1 MTGSNTAASISGQGG
16 LATKNQADWD
26 TEVGGTGKPANNA
39 DVTDYAAAAATAQQK
54 ADEAQTAAENYTNIR
69 EQAMIDGV
77 ITDAEQGAIDAAA
90 IDATNKANAAESAAE
105 SAAQIYTEGW
115 SAENADVTDYA
126 DRRVASAIEEAGGI
140 SILRPEGGRYK
151 SGSSSE
157 VGYIKIKLPQY
168 YTSTMLRFT
177 VDVYEYQSDRSF
189 NLVVG
194 GYTNSGNDTW
204 LQTSAILSGSIAAN
218 NTVTFGHDGDTCCIW
233 IGLPGT
239 SWRYVDVQVKDF
251 QAGYSNYQIS
261 QWASGWT
268 VSIDSTAPVQSDRVI
283 SDALLDARSVVGQG
297 SLATLNSVDWNST
310 LDSIPDRFKDSITPQ
325 VAANGGLVLTDLGM
339 GYYSAVLGDYQSYI
353 GGDGNF
359 HFGGDANN
367 FIDFNGTQLV
377 IDTDNFSV
385 DGAGNASFSGDVS
398 SGKTS
403 LADTTAGYYLDSSG
417 DMAIGDADTSMTFS
431 STGGIT
437 LEGSVIQSKD
447 GKFVIDLVNKFIS
460 IEV

>member
-1 MTGSNTAASISGQGG
+1 
-16 LATKNQADWD
+16 
-26 TEVGGTGKPANNA
+26 
-39 DVTDYAAAAATAQQK
+39 
-54 ADEAQTAAENYTNIR
+54 
-69 EQAMIDGV
+69 
-77 ITDAEQGAIDAAA
+77 
-90 IDATNKANAAESAAE
+90 
-105 SAAQIYTEGW
+105 
-115 SAENADVTDYA
+115 
-126 DRRVASAIEEAGGI
+126 
-140 SILRPEGGRYK
+140 
-151 SGSSSE
+151 
-157 VGYIKIKLPQY
+157 
-168 YTSTMLRFT
+168 
-177 VDVYEYQSDRSF
+177 
-189 NLVVG
+189 
-194 GYTNSGNDTW
+194 
-204 LQTSAILSGSIAAN
+204 
-218 NTVTFGHDGDTCCIW
+218 
-233 IGLPGT
+233 
-239 SWRYVDVQVKDF
+239 
-251 QAGYSNYQIS
+251 
-261 QWASGWT
+261 
-268 VSIDSTAPVQSDRVI
+268 
-283 SDALLDARSVVGQG
+283 VGQG

>member
-1 MTGSNTAASISGQGG
+1 
-16 LATKNQADWD
+16 
-26 TEVGGTGKPANNA
+26 
-39 DVTDYAAAAATAQQK
+39 
-54 ADEAQTAAENYTNIR
+54 
-69 EQAMIDGV
+69 
-77 ITDAEQGAIDAAA
+77 
-90 IDATNKANAAESAAE
+90 
-105 SAAQIYTEGW
+105 
-115 SAENADVTDYA
+115 
-126 DRRVASAIEEAGGI
+126 
-140 SILRPEGGRYK
+140 
-151 SGSSSE
+151 
-157 VGYIKIKLPQY
+157 
-168 YTSTMLRFT
+168 MLRFT

-194 GYTNSGNDTW
+194 GYTYSTTGTW
-204 LQTSAILSGSIAAN
+204 HRTSAILSGSIAAN

-239 SWRYVDVQVKDF
+239 SWSYVDVQVKDF
-251 QAGYSNYQIS
+251 QASFSSQIS

-283 SDALLDARSVVGQG
+283 SDALLDARSIAGQG
-297 SLATLNSVDWNST
+297 SLATLSSVDWNST
-310 LDSIPDRFKDSITPQ
+310 LDNIPARVSDT
-325 VAANGGLVLTDLGM
+325 ATTGLNLTDTYI
-339 GYYSAVLGDYQSYI
+339 GYYDGTDFRTYIQSN
-353 GGDGNF
+353 GNF
-359 HFGGDANN
+359 HFGETADN

-385 DGAGNASFSGDVS
+385 DGSGNAAFSGDVS

-417 DMAIGDADTSMTFS
+417 DMAIGDADTSLTFS

-447 GKFVIDLVNKFIS
+447 GKFVIDLVNKSIS

>member
-1 MTGSNTAASISGQGG
+1 
-16 LATKNQADWD
+16 
-26 TEVGGTGKPANNA
+26 
-39 DVTDYAAAAATAQQK
+39 
-54 ADEAQTAAENYTNIR
+54 
-69 EQAMIDGV
+69 
-77 ITDAEQGAIDAAA
+77 
-90 IDATNKANAAESAAE
+90 
-105 SAAQIYTEGW
+105 
-115 SAENADVTDYA
+115 
-126 DRRVASAIEEAGGI
+126 
-140 SILRPEGGRYK
+140 
-151 SGSSSE
+151 
-157 VGYIKIKLPQY
+157 
-168 YTSTMLRFT
+168 
-177 VDVYEYQSDRSF
+177 
-189 NLVVG
+189 
-194 GYTNSGNDTW
+194 
-204 LQTSAILSGSIAAN
+204 
-218 NTVTFGHDGDTCCIW
+218 
-233 IGLPGT
+233 LPGT
-239 SWRYVDVQVKDF
+239 SWGYVDVQVKDF
-251 QAGYSNYQIS
+251 QAGYSSYQIS